1 MANRIPGVWR
11 NGDGYK
17 YFIPELINKSF
28 KWQDRHIDLMVA
40 EASRLLGELN
50 AYSTIV
56 PDVDFFIRMHVVKEA
71 TESSKIEGTKADV
84 TDAVLPE
91 EEVAIEKRDDWEEV
105 QRYIVAM
112 NYAIDEL
119 KQTPLSMRLLKEAH
133 RILLTNARGKHK
145 QPGEVRRSQNWIRG
159 TSPKDAVFVPPIH
172 EELPQLLDDLQK
184 FWHNK
189 ELSLPMLIKIALGHY
204 QFETIHPFL
213 DGNGRIGRLLITLQ
227 LVEAGLLE
235 KPTLYLSEFFEKRR
249 ALYEDG
255 LTLVREK
262 GDFDRWLVFFL
273 AGVITTANNSIGTF
287 RKIMALRKKY
297 DGIIFTLGAR
307 AENGSKLLLHLFS
320 SPIIDVKKA
329 AAVCD
334 VSFNTANTLLL
345 QLTEKEILREIT
357 GSSRNR
363 LFILREYLDLFK

>member
-1 MANRIPGVWR
+1 MPKHLAGTWR
-11 NGDGYK
+11 QGKDYK
-17 YFIPELINKSF
+17 FFFPEIINKPF
-28 KWQDRHIDLMVA
+28 TWQDRRIDLMVE

-56 PDVDFFIRMHVVKEA
+56 PNVDFFIRMHVVKEA
-71 TESSKIEGTKADV
+71 TESSKIEGTKTDV

-91 EEVAIEKRDDWEEV
+91 EEVAMEKRDDWNEV
-105 QRYIVAM
+105 QRYIEAM
-112 NYAIDEL
+112 DFAINEL
-119 KQTPLSMRLLKEAH
+119 NTIPLSMRLLKDAH
-133 RILLTNARGKHK
+133 RILLTNVRGKHK

-159 TSPKDAVFVPPIH
+159 TSPKDAIFVPPAH
-172 EELPQLLDDLQK
+172 EEVPALLDDLQK

-189 ELSLPMLIKIALGHY
+189 DLSLPVLLTIALGHY

-235 KPTLYLSEFFEKRR
+235 KPTLYLSAFFEKRR

-255 LTLVREK
+255 LMLVREK
-262 GDFDRWLVFFL
+262 GDFERWILFFL
-273 AGVITTANNSIGTF
+273 EGIVTTAKNGIETF

-297 DGIIFTLGAR
+297 DEIIFSL
-307 AENGSKLLLHLFS
+307 GSKAQNGNMLLLHLFS
-320 SPIIDVKKA
+320 APIIDVKKA
-329 AAVCD
+329 AKVCE

-345 QLTEKEILREIT
+345 QLTKKGVLREMT
-357 GSSRNR
+357 GLSRNR
-363 LFILREYLDLFK
+363 LFALYEYLNLFK